1 MPSSGFWSEQSSSKQ
16 DQDEGNN
23 EGAEEPFLSAVC
35 VITADVRGWMR
46 AQAKIEGEKRRQL
59 KGMFKQENFITRRPV
74 MHCETVSV
82 LQMLSSICPRCT
94 GPAPLALSHCPS
106 GTVTA
111 RLGAVPFATH
121 VLKDR
126 IENARN
132 VPNSLRAHTNVCTSA
147 WGPTVLVGVQP
158 YFVHRGNKTLG
169 CLWRF

>member
-1 MPSSGFWSEQSSSKQ
+1 MITKYLLHWNAIIHLWYLSKNDLLSMPSSGFWSEQSSSKQ

-111 RLGAVPFATH
+111 RLGAVPFPTH
-121 VLKDR
+121 VLTDKR
-126 IENARN
+126 
-132 VPNSLRAHTNVCTSA
+132 VHLSVGAHGVGWS
-147 WGPTVLVGVQP
+147 PTVFCSQ
-158 YFVHRGNKTLG
+158 R
-169 CLWRF
+169 